1 MPSTA
6 FWQIDI
12 AKISAA
18 LEHTGVAILEDI
30 TNAKYAALL
39 LAYCKSQASSR
50 NLAGIGAEHSA
61 NLAVR
66 GDRTHWLSSE
76 NNDLE
81 AEVLS
86 MLDAIRCALNQTL
99 WLNLATVEAH
109 FAHYAPGTGY
119 ARHKDV
125 FQRDAL
131 RVISLVLYLNPA
143 WQQTD
148 AGRLALYLREGVQFV
163 QPESGR
169 AVIFV
174 SAETEHSVERTT
186 VDRYSIAAWFRRSL

>member
-1 MPSTA
+1 MG
-6 FWQIDI
+6 
-12 AKISAA
+12 AA
-18 LEHTGVAILEDI
+18 LELSGVAVLEQI
-30 TNAKYAALL
+30 TSAKDSAVLL
-39 LAYCKSQASSR
+39 NYCKNHANSWQQ
-50 NLAGIGAEHSA
+50 AGIGAAHSA

-66 GDRTHWLSSE
+66 GDHTHWLSSE
-76 NNDLE
+76 NHAIE

-86 MLDAIRCALNQTL
+86 MLDGLRRTLNQTL
-99 WLNLATVEAH
+99 FLNLASVEAH

-143 WQQTD
+143 WHPIH
-148 AGRLALYLREGVQFV
+148 AGRLALYLRNGVQFV
-163 QPESGR
+163 QPQSGR
-169 AVIFV
+169 AVLFV

-186 VDRYSIAAWFRRSL
+186 VDRYSIAAWFKRSL

>member
-30 TNAKYAALL
+30 TSAKYAAVL
-39 LAYCKSQASSR
+39 LAYCKSQASSW

-61 NLAVR
+61 NLAIR
-66 GDRTHWLSSE
+66 GDRTHWLSSK
-76 NNDLE
+76 NNALE

-131 RVISLVLYLNPA
+131 RVISLVLYLNPVWHPA
-143 WQQTD
+143 HG
-148 AGRLALYLREGVQFV
+148 GRLTLYLRDGVQFIPP
-163 QPESGR
+163 QSGR
-169 AVIFV
+169 AVLFV